1 MKCPTGSILILL
13 VIIGTLTFSELGH
26 AQDETVPTK
35 ETLLALS
42 ALEGL
47 HAKLAERAD
56 VTLDEIV
63 MEAART
69 VYLPE
74 NRARTT
80 LAMLIGKVISDS
92 KVEADSLNLKKEI
105 EQRAATLSGV
115 EADTFSLFVTE
126 LLTLTQASLEGG
138 ENPFMDEIL
147 GEAADAVN
155 LDENKGNNL
164 ARTLVYYAAKK
175 LRPLPRKQIK
185 QIPRGAY
192 VLAVHLQASDR
203 FLAERKMKSWSEK
216 TIRTGTSY
224 ISKKLSK
231 SMTMSR
237 RFRRIVPCYNIADSK
252 DLMAD
257 YLLVLHVESETWD
270 WVRDTRERSE
280 RDPDELLVSKK
291 RKSYEERK
299 REGML
304 YEITVELEERIE
316 MLPDGKKVWSD
327 HATLKRYVD
336 ELVGAVKE
344 NEFFIT
350 RRDWKIHTS
359 SVHHGI
365 WDLVTRR
372 AISDFSKLK

>member
-1 MKCPTGSILILL
+1 MECITSSVLILL
-13 VIIGTLTFSELGH
+13 VIIGTLTLPELGL
-26 AQDETVPTK
+26 AQDESVPSK

-47 HAKLAERAD
+47 HAKLTGRAD

-80 LAMLIGKVISDS
+80 LAMLIGKATSDS
-92 KVEADSLNLKKEI
+92 KVEGDSLKVKKEI

-115 EADTFSLFVTE
+115 EPDTLSLFVTE
-126 LLTLTQASLEGG
+126 LLTLTQAFLEGG

-164 ARTLVYYAAKK
+164 ARTLVYYAAKR
-175 LRPLPRKQIK
+175 LRPLPRKEIK
-185 QIPRGAY
+185 QIPRAAY
-192 VLAVHLQASDR
+192 VLAVNLQASDR
-203 FLAERKMKSWSEK
+203 SIDDRKMKSWSKK

-224 ISKKLSK
+224 IAEKLSK

-237 RFRRIVPCYNIADSK
+237 RFRRIVPSYNIVDSK
-252 DLMAD
+252 NLMAD

-270 WVRDTRERSE
+270 WVKDTRERAE

-291 RKSYEERK
+291 RKSYWERK
-299 REGML
+299 REGKV

-316 MLPDGKKVWSD
+316 MLPDGEKVWSD

-336 ELVGAVKE
+336 ELSRTVKQDE
-344 NEFFIT
+344 TFIA
-350 RRDWKIHTS
+350 RGEWKIYES
-359 SVHHGI
+359 SVRHGI
-365 WDLVTRR
+365 WDLVTRQ
-372 AISDFSKLK
+372 AIRDFTKLK